1 MSYLIDSSSL
11 INFKYYY
18 EEIFSSFWQ
27 SLEELIETNEL
38 FSVREV
44 LNEISKQDDKVVDW
58 SKKHK
63 QIFLIPDEEE
73 LKLVSDILS
82 KHKELIKKK
91 NILSGEPDADPFL
104 IAVAKNRNFKLITEE
119 KYTPNAHKIPNVC
132 EELEIKWITLKEFM
146 IERGWNF

>member
-1 MSYLIDSSSL
+1 LIRVSL
-11 INFKYYY
+11 INLRHYY
-18 EEIFSSFWQ
+18 EEIFNSLWQ
-27 SLEELIETNEL
+27 SLDELVNNEKL

-44 LNEISKQDDKVVDW
+44 FNELSKQDDKVVDW

-63 QIFLIPDEEE
+63 QIFLISNEEE
-73 LKLVSDILS
+73 LKLVSEILI

-91 NILSGEPDADPFL
+91 SILSGEPDADPFL

-132 EELEIKWITLKEFM
+132 EEMGIKCITLKDFM
-146 IERGWNF
+146 IEQGWKF